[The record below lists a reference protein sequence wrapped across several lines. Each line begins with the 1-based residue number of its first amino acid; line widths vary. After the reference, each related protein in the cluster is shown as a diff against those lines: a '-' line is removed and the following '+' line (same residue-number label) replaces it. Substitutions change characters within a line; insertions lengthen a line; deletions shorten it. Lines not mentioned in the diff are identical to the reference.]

1 MLFKSP
7 VNANRILIKGVIYL
21 LIGISTFFFPEVTVE
36 MFIRFLGCLL
46 ALDGAVNLIVGL
58 VNRSKQENQTF
69 LIVPRG
75 VGSLFF
81 GAFLFLAPSFV
92 AGFFIFLISFLM
104 IVVGFSMLGSQ
115 LAGRNSS
122 GFSLLMVIISI
133 MSLLGGFF
141 MLVNRSSSEKTI
153 MLVVG
158 GFIAIIGLG
167 QIIWSFSVRKLKG
180 SKPQQEEPGTI
191 DAEYEEVE

>member
-1 MLFKSP
+1 MLFQSP
-7 VNANRILIKGVIYL
+7 VNANRILVKGVIYL
-21 LIGISTFFFPEVTVE
+21 LVGISTFFFPEVTVE

-46 ALDGAVNLIVGL
+46 ALDGAANLIIGL
-58 VNRSKQENQTF
+58 IWRPKKENSPF
-69 LIVPRG
+69 RIAPRG
-75 VGSLFF
+75 FGSLFF
-81 GAFLFLAPSFV
+81 GAFLFFAPSFV

-115 LAGRNSS
+115 LAGRKSS
-122 GFSLLMVIISI
+122 GFSPLMVIISI
-133 MSLLGGFF
+133 LSFLAGFF
-141 MLVNRSSSEKTI
+141 MLINPSSSEKTI

-180 SKPQQEEPGTI
+180 PKPQPEEPSTI